1 MSKADIQRNQVHD
14 NHMKFVIIR
23 LDYSGVTDSA
33 ELVKLFDKRFPKAFK
48 DRGYVITREISLA
61 LRKEDLVSIS
71 EAVSVPISLIEKEKI
86 VRYRGLNNVPGDVTL
101 DISQFYICMTIK
113 YNENYDGF
121 NNYVEYFKGA
131 ITLFKEKVDYFSPR
145 RLGIRK
151 CRVEAFSQLELLN
164 TVFEP
169 YVYNDPNLP
178 IGNFGDSMREYRS
191 YLQNDNLNNIRT
203 NIIRRFMPIAENEV
217 RKFNTILD
225 IDVYY
230 QDRKLLLEREM
241 SNLIDEANQFEFEV
255 YKMCMKEDMLRDVYE

>member
-1 MSKADIQRNQVHD
+1 MNKAGIQRNQVHD
-14 NHMKFVIIR
+14 NHMKFVIVR
-23 LDYSGVTDSA
+23 LDYSGVTDST
-33 ELVKLFDKRFPKAFK
+33 ELVKLFDKKFPKAFK
-48 DRGYVITREISLA
+48 DREYVITREISLA

-71 EAVSVPISLIEKEKI
+71 EAVSVPISVIEKEKI
-86 VRYRGLNNVPGDVTL
+86 VRYRGLINVPGDVTL

-151 CRVEAFSQLELLN
+151 CRVENFTQLERLN
-164 TVFEP
+164 AVFEP
-169 YVYNDPNLP
+169 FVFNEPNLS
-178 IGNFGDSMREYRS
+178 IGKLGESLREYRS

-203 NIIRRFMPIAENEV
+203 NIIRRFMPIAENGE
-217 RKFNTILD
+217 RRYNTILD

-230 QDRKLLLEREM
+230 RDKDLLIGRDIN
-241 SNLIDEANQFEFEV
+241 NLIDEANQFEFEV
-255 YKMCMKEDMLRDVYE
+255 YKMCMAENYLLGQ